1 MSDDWYRWKKRKRRR
16 PFFGEDIFGDVD
28 DIFREMEEMMQKQ
41 FEEISK
47 RTPEDLIRERT
58 LPDGSKAR
66 QFGPYVYGYSM
77 TIGPDGKPQIREFG
91 NVKPET
97 RFGKPRV
104 DIKEQREP
112 LIDIIETDE
121 GVKVVAEIPGVDK
134 EDIKLHGTE
143 TNLTISV
150 NTPARKYFK
159 EVKLPKKVDT
169 KKTKAS
175 YKNGVLELSFEDMK
189 EYKSKGEPINL

>member
-41 FEEISK
+41 FEEFSK

-175 YKNGVLELSFEDMK
+175 YKNGVLELSFENMK

>member
-41 FEEISK
+41 FEEFSK
-47 RTPEDLIRERT
+47 RTPEELIRERT

-91 NVKPET
+91 NFKPET